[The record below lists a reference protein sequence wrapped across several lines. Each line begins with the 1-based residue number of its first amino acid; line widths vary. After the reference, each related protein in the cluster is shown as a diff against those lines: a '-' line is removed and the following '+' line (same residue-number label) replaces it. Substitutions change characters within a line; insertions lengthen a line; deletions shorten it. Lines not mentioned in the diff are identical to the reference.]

1 MHFRFK
7 FYHGIILFFIF
18 SFLLFPAVS
27 SKAGDF
33 SDSPEIKTGEKVN
46 DEAIEKLSKMTPDE
60 INALDKKLAEALTLY
75 YDRKFGQ
82 ALPIFK
88 EVAGQ
93 AETMDI
99 MWWLGTS
106 AMKVGETRLAIEKF
120 KGMLKINPALHRV
133 RLELATAYFKLQRY
147 DEAHLELETVMAAKP
162 PEAVRKNIEKLLGAI
177 DESTRKVIWHARFSQ
192 GLQFD
197 DNASSGPD
205 QRELSVIG
213 GTLTLGN
220 ESVKLRDEALITSLM
235 GNVVYDF
242 GERQGLMW
250 NTTGAF
256 YNSAYQSYSKFN
268 FMMVDFTTG
277 PWWVGRRDIVKFPV
291 GYKEQYY
298 GSERLS
304 NIFHIDPSYEHYFGR
319 YFSLAG
325 SYSFNKEF
333 YYDQKN
339 TSLDNNQ
346 SRYEISPSIYLFNRK
361 HIISAAAGFENRNAD
376 VRRFC
381 YDASY
386 YSLSYLARLSAKTEF
401 FVRYRWTERDYKE
414 KPLLY
419 TQDRKDKQHNIM
431 AVLSQDFME
440 HFFASVAFNYID
452 NDSNASLYKFDKT
465 TYTFNVGFKF

>member
-1 MHFRFK
+1 MHFTSR

-27 SKAGDF
+27 AEAGDF
-33 SDSPEIKTGEKVN
+33 STGPETEISEKVN
-46 DEAIEKLSKMTPDE
+46 DEAIEKLREMTPEE
-60 INALDKKLAEALTLY
+60 IDALDKKLAEALILY

-82 ALPIFK
+82 ALPIFR

-120 KGMLKINPALHRV
+120 KKMLEINPDLHRV

-147 DEAHLELETVMAAKP
+147 DEARQELETVQAAKP
-162 PEAVRKNIEKLLGAI
+162 PEAVRKNIEKLLAAI
-177 DESTRKVIWHARFSQ
+177 DESTRKVVWHVRFSQ

-205 QRELSVIG
+205 QRELAVTG

-220 ESVKLRDEALITSLM
+220 ESVKLRDEALITNLM

-277 PWWVGRRDIVKFPV
+277 PWWVGRRDIVKCPV

-304 NIFHIDPSYEHYFGR
+304 HVFHINPSYEHYFSP

-333 YYDQKN
+333 YYN
-339 TSLDNNQ
+339 TTNASLDNSQ
-346 SRYEISPSIYLFNRK
+346 YRYEINPSIYLADRR
-361 HIISAAAGFENRNAD
+361 HIISAALGFEDRNAEA
-376 VRRFC
+376 RRYC
-381 YDASY
+381 YDAWY
-386 YSLSYLARLSAKTEF
+386 YSLSYLTRLSAKTEL
-401 FVRYRWTERDYKE
+401 FVRYKWTERDYKE

-419 TQDRKDKQHNIM
+419 SQDRKDKQHNIM
-431 AVLSQDFME
+431 AVLSQEFLE
-440 HFFASVAFNYID
+440 YFFATVTFNYTD
-452 NDSNASLYKFDKT
+452 NDSNASLYEFDKT
-465 TYTFNVGFKF
+465 TYTFDVGFKF